1 MTAVK
6 HSSLALYGKLE
17 GAVLV
22 ESNGD
27 LQQMHTSVF
36 GKPED
41 WPTRHW
47 QAVGSEHCLRI

>member
-27 LQQMHTSVF
+27 YSRCIPPSLESQKIGQQGT
-36 GKPED
+36 GRR
-41 WPTRHW
+41 W
-47 QAVGSEHCLRI
+47 AVSIA